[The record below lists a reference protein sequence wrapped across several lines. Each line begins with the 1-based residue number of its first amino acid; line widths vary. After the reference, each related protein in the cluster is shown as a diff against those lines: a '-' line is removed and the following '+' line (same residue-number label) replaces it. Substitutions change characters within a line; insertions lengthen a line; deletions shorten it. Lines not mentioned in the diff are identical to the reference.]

1 MDLSVLPNNNH
12 PEKFLQ
18 LDVNSLPA
26 SHGIFQ
32 IGFAAGAAL
41 SGQRQWQN
49 RVYSQRE
56 QRNLSGLRPS
66 PEGSPVLMD
75 SVLVKHITP
84 VTLKNK
90 IKTNPLYSDTRT
102 VGDEWENR
110 KSKPSWTVQE
120 FDRHSV
126 HPNLANYLK
135 EDPGDLS
142 FWLEDLYTP
151 GYDSLLKKT
160 EAEQKRNKICK
171 IATSVILSVCALI
184 VIITVPIV
192 VTQYRN

>member
-18 LDVNSLPA
+18 LDVNTLPA
-26 SHGIFQ
+26 SHGMFDRV
-32 IGFAAGAAL
+32 GFAAGAAL

-56 QRNLSGLRPS
+56 DSAVNVRSLSAG
-66 PEGSPVLMD
+66 GSPAFTDRVLE
-75 SVLVKHITP
+75 KHITP
-84 VTLKNK
+84 VTLKTK
-90 IKTNPLYSDTRT
+90 IKTNPLYSDPRADR
-102 VGDEWENR
+102 DEWESR
-110 KSKPSWTVQE
+110 TPKPSWTIQD
-120 FDRHSV
+120 FDRHSTQ
-126 HPNLANYLK
+126 PDLAGYLK

-160 EAEQKRNKICK
+160 EAEQKRNKVCK
-171 IATSVILSVCALI
+171 IVTLVVVSLCVLV
-184 VIITVPIV
+184 VVITVPIV
-192 VTQYRN
+192 VTR